1 MLDVFPRSVLLNIC
15 RIRTIWTCHSN
26 YTFQGIFMGTAI
38 LASINSTCP
47 IVFKLSTIFGA
58 GLARPNW
65 ISLRQ
70 GNLSALLDGTVR
82 WECSFDKDLT
92 TFRPQFR
99 LEDPPLSRLC
109 RRDWFRAFKRH
120 NLLWELSV
128 CSLSFH
134 AVSNF
139 RYRDGHGSSQLT
151 LNVSQDVILR
161 FESEDQTLSTAICRP
176 QTFSSAFSRE
186 MTWLTFWPMSI
197 RTAIVSCSCWPWLT
211 FAGDTL

>member
-1 MLDVFPRSVLLNIC
+1 
-15 RIRTIWTCHSN
+15 
-26 YTFQGIFMGTAI
+26 MGTAI

-99 LEDPPLSRLC
+99 LEGPPLSR
-109 RRDWFRAFKRH
+109 F
-120 NLLWELSV
+120 V
-128 CSLSFH
+128 
-134 AVSNF
+134 
-139 RYRDGHGSSQLT
+139 DGTDLEHLKDT
-151 LNVSQDVILR
+151 IY
-161 FESEDQTLSTAICRP
+161 FENCLYVHLVFMQSPI
-176 QTFSSAFSRE
+176 F
-186 MTWLTFWPMSI
+186 
-197 RTAIVSCSCWPWLT
+197 AIVTAMGHPSLH
-211 FAGDTL
+211 